1 MDKQRTLK
9 SSVEIKG
16 VGLHTGAMATVTLK
30 PAPENFWFQFKR
42 IDVPDSPNIEASVE
56 NVVDSS
62 RGTTLEKGGVRV
74 ATVEH
79 FLSALAGLGLDNVLI
94 ETDTMEMPILD
105 GSAAPIVE
113 AILKAGI
120 VEQEAERRYYELPS
134 VETFTSEDGKI
145 RFKAVPSEVREMT
158 ALVDYDST
166 VVVPQYA
173 QFRVDG
179 AADETFFAQEIAP
192 SRTFV
197 FLHELEALYQHNL
210 IKGGDLS
217 NAIVFVDKVLPESEL
232 HRLAGLLHK
241 PTVEVK
247 SEGMLNNVNLRF
259 RNEPARHKLMDMVG
273 DFALLGCY
281 LKAQV
286 TAERPG
292 HAVNA
297 AFVKQLAK
305 RAKKDMAIEALP
317 HWDPN
322 AKPLYDINQIQ
333 QILPHRPPFLLVD
346 KIVYMDKDQVVGV
359 KNVTM
364 NEAFF
369 VGHFP
374 GAPVMP
380 GVLQMEAM
388 AQCGG
393 IYMLTQLPDPE
404 NYLTYFLKMDQVKFR
419 RQVVPGDQLIF
430 KLVPASPF
438 RRGLCHM
445 KGWAYV
451 GDEIVAE
458 AELLAQL
465 LRRADAPK
473 QA

>member
-9 SSVEIKG
+9 APVQIKG
-16 VGLHTGAMATVTLK
+16 VGLHTGCTATVTLR
-30 PAPENFWFQFKR
+30 PAEENFWFQFKR
-42 IDVPDSPNIEASVE
+42 TDLPDSPCIEAWVE

-62 RGTTLEKGGVRV
+62 RGTVLGKDDVRV

-79 FLSALAGLGLDNVLI
+79 FLSALVGLGLDNVLI
-94 ETDTMEMPILD
+94 ETDAEEMPILD

-134 VETFTSEDGKI
+134 AETFTSPDGKV
-145 RFKAVPSEVREMT
+145 RFKATPSPLREMT
-158 ALVDYDST
+158 ALVDYDSK

-173 QFRVDG
+173 HYL
-179 AADETFFAQEIAP
+179 ADEANAQETFAKEIAP
-192 SRTFV
+192 CRTFV
-197 FLHELEALYQHNL
+197 FLHELEALHRQNL

-217 NAIVFVDKVLPESEL
+217 NAIVFVDKVLPAEEL
-232 HRLAGLLHK
+232 KKLAALLNK
-241 PTVEVK
+241 PAVEVK
-247 SEGMLNNVNLRF
+247 AEGMLNNVDLRF

-292 HAVNA
+292 HAANA
-297 AFVKQLAK
+297 AFVKQLHK

-317 HWDPN
+317 PFDVN

-333 QILPHRPPFLLVD
+333 HILPHRPPFLLVD

-364 NEAFF
+364 NEPFF

-380 GVLQMEAM
+380 GVLQVEAL

-393 IYMLTQLPDPE
+393 IFMLTRLPDPE
-404 NYLTYFLKMDQVKFR
+404 NYLTYFVKIDQVKFR
-419 RQVVPGDQLIF
+419 RQVVPGDQLVF

-445 KGWAYV
+445 KGWVYV
-451 GDEIVAE
+451 GKDIAAE
-458 AELLAQL
+458 AELIAQL
-465 LRRADAPK
+465 TRRADAPPAK
-473 QA
+473 

>member
-9 SSVEIKG
+9 SPVEIKG
-16 VGLHTGAMATVTLK
+16 VGLHTGLTATVTLK

-42 IDVPDSPNIEASVE
+42 TDLPDSPNIEALVE

-62 RGTTLEKGGVRV
+62 RGTTLEKAGVRV

-145 RFKAVPSEVREMT
+145 RFKAVPSEAREMT
-158 ALVDYDST
+158 ALVDYDSK

-173 QFRVDG
+173 QFRVNG

-217 NAIVFVDKVLPESEL
+217 NAIVFVDKVLPEAEL
-232 HRLAGLLHK
+232 SRLAALLNK
-241 PTVEVK
+241 PAVEVK
-247 SEGMLNNVNLRF
+247 SEGMLNNVDLRF
-259 RNEPARHKLMDMVG
+259 KNEPARHKLMDMVG

-465 LRRADAPK
+465 SRRADAPK
-473 QA
+473 L

>member
-9 SSVEIKG
+9 SPVEIKG
-16 VGLHTGAMATVTLK
+16 VGLHTGLTATVTLK

-42 IDVPDSPNIEASVE
+42 TDLPDSPNIEALVE

-62 RGTTLEKGGVRV
+62 RGTTLGKGDARV

-79 FLSALAGLGLDNVLI
+79 FLAALAGLGLDNVLI

-134 VETFTSEDGKI
+134 AETFTSEDGKI
-145 RFKAVPSEVREMT
+145 RFKAMPSEVREMT
-158 ALVDYDST
+158 ALVDYDSK

-179 AADETFFAQEIAP
+179 AADQACFSKEIAP

-232 HRLAGLLHK
+232 SRLAGLLNK

-247 SEGMLNNVNLRF
+247 SEGMLNNVELRF
-259 RNEPARHKLMDMVG
+259 KNEPARHKLMDMVG

-346 KIVYMDKDQVVGV
+346 KIVYMDKDQVVGI

-380 GVLQMEAM
+380 GVLQMEA
-388 AQCGG
+388 
-393 IYMLTQLPDPE
+393 
-404 NYLTYFLKMDQVKFR
+404 
-419 RQVVPGDQLIF
+419 
-430 KLVPASPF
+430 
-438 RRGLCHM
+438 
-445 KGWAYV
+445 
-451 GDEIVAE
+451 
-458 AELLAQL
+458 
-465 LRRADAPK
+465 
-473 QA
+473 

>member
-9 SSVEIKG
+9 SPVEIKG
-16 VGLHTGAMATVTLK
+16 VGLHTGLTATVILK

-42 IDVPDSPNIEASVE
+42 TDLPDSPNIEALVE

-62 RGTTLEKGGVRV
+62 RGTTLEKAGVRV

-145 RFKAVPSEVREMT
+145 RFKAVPSEAREMT
-158 ALVDYDST
+158 ALVDYDSK

-173 QFRVDG
+173 QFRVNG

-217 NAIVFVDKVLPESEL
+217 NAIVFVDKVLPEAEL
-232 HRLAGLLHK
+232 SRLAALLNK
-241 PTVEVK
+241 PAVEVK
-247 SEGMLNNVNLRF
+247 SEGMLNNVDLRF
-259 RNEPARHKLMDMVG
+259 KNEPARHKLMDMVG

-473 QA
+473 L

>member
-9 SSVEIKG
+9 SPVEIKG
-16 VGLHTGAMATVTLK
+16 VGLHTGLTATVTLK

-42 IDVPDSPNIEASVE
+42 TDLPDSPNIEALVE

-62 RGTTLEKGGVRV
+62 RGTTLEKAGVRV

-145 RFKAVPSEVREMT
+145 RFKAVPSEAREMT
-158 ALVDYDST
+158 ALVDYDSK

-173 QFRVDG
+173 QFRVNG

-217 NAIVFVDKVLPESEL
+217 NAIVFVDKVLPEAEL
-232 HRLAGLLHK
+232 SRLAALLNK
-241 PTVEVK
+241 PAVEVK
-247 SEGMLNNVNLRF
+247 SEGMLNNVDLRF
-259 RNEPARHKLMDMVG
+259 KNEPARHKLMDMVG

-473 QA
+473 L